1 MVKVIFYFIVI
12 IYCIVTFSKTIHI
25 YQKDKSV
32 NNVMEIIARILLIP
46 SGIILLIYQFIGWF
60 IKLLFKKS
68 IYIRAKNRPYI
79 KIKNM

>member
-46 SGIILLIYQFIGWF
+46 SGIILLIHQFIG
-60 IKLLFKKS
+60 
-68 IYIRAKNRPYI
+68 
-79 KIKNM
+79 